1 MRIHGWLRDGEER
14 SRVCVCVCV
23 CVCEREA
30 AQDRHRAEAQK
41 EEFKVPAEG
50 NIRLSFKFMI

>member
-1 MRIHGWLRDGEER
+1 MAGFEMVRRGQE
-14 SRVCVCVCV
+14 CVCVCV

-50 NIRLSFKFMI
+50 NIRLSFKFLI

>member
-1 MRIHGWLRDGEER
+1 MAGFEMVRRGQE
-14 SRVCVCVCV
+14 CVCV

-41 EEFKVPAEG
+41 EEFKLPAEG
-50 NIRLSFKFMI
+50 NIRLSFKFLI

>member
-1 MRIHGWLRDGEER
+1 MAGFEMVRRGQEC
-14 SRVCVCVCV
+14 VCVCVCV

-41 EEFKVPAEG
+41 EEFKLPAEG
-50 NIRLSFKFMI
+50 NIRLSFKFLI